1 MTPAAR
7 RELLH
12 ELFAAAL
19 SGSAAGPATAAAVA
33 ALPLEGKQRVFVFAI
48 GKAAHA
54 MAAAAVPTLQRMLL
68 PVAGGLVVSPDPSP
82 GPVGPLTIMR
92 GDHPLP
98 GLGSFAAAQRLGD
111 LARGM
116 KSTDAV
122 VVLLSGGT
130 TSLVGAPLRGAGEA
144 DLVQLYELLLTSGLP
159 IAEMNA
165 VRKRFIRW
173 GGGRLA
179 LALAPA
185 TVHCLVVS
193 DVVGDDLAA
202 IGSGPCVPD
211 PTTARDVQGILER
224 HALLARLPAPFRRQL
239 DEMARGLL
247 PETPKRTH
255 PAFAHVSAR
264 VILSNRQ
271 ALDAVAECAR
281 SRGFDAEVAAEPL
294 SGDAATIGQEL
305 GRELTA
311 LRGAR
316 TGAARP
322 LVRVWGGETTVRLA
336 SASSP
341 VGGRCQEL
349 ALAAARYLDWA
360 GGDAEGVALLAAGT
374 DGRDGPTDAAG
385 AAVDR
390 GTWRAIRDMGH
401 DPERALGAHASNT
414 VLEAAG
420 ALLRTG
426 PTGTNVMDVVI
437 GVVGNRD
444 WTLFDQ

>member
-7 RELLH
+7 RDLLN

-19 SGSAAGPATAAAVA
+19 SGSAAGPATATAVA
-33 ALPLEGKQRVFVFAI
+33 GLPLEGKTRVFVFAI

-54 MAAAAVPTLQRMLL
+54 MAAAAVPALQRMLH
-68 PVAGGLVVSPDPSP
+68 PVAGGLVVSPEAVQRPI
-82 GPVGPLTIMR
+82 GPLTSIR

-98 GLGSFAAAQRLGD
+98 GRGSFAAAQRLGD
-111 LARGM
+111 LTRGM
-116 KSTDAV
+116 RSTDAA

-130 TSLVGAPLRGAGEA
+130 TSLVGAPLRGAGEG
-144 DLVQLYELLLTSGLP
+144 DLVELYEMLLTSGLP
-159 IAEMNA
+159 IGEVNA

-185 TVHCLVVS
+185 TVHCLVIS
-193 DVVGDDLAA
+193 DVIGDDLTA

-211 PTTARDVQGILER
+211 PSTAREVQSILER
-224 HALLARLPAPFRRQL
+224 HALLGRLPAPFRRQL
-239 DEMARGLL
+239 DDMSRGLL

-255 PAFAHVSAR
+255 PAFAHVTAR

-271 ALDAVAECAR
+271 ALDAVAACAR
-281 SRGFDAEVAAEPL
+281 ARGFDAEVAAEPL
-294 SGDAATIGQEL
+294 CGEAAAVGQEL
-305 GRELTA
+305 GRELTT
-311 LRGAR
+311 LRGSR
-316 TGAARP
+316 TDAPRP

-360 GGDAEGVALLAAGT
+360 GADADGVALLAAGT

-385 AAVDR
+385 AAVDG
-390 GTWRAIRDMGH
+390 GTWRTIRDMGH
-401 DPERALGAHASNT
+401 DPERALAAHASTT

-420 ALLRTG
+420 ALVRTG

-444 WTLFDQ
+444 RTLFDQ